1 MSGTQNHSG
10 IVGIKHHLCH
20 SVAFEIEF
28 PHWMQLL
35 IILKAMTR
43 LERILNKTQ
52 TRFDLKI
59 ALTAVETYNGEDC
72 RSTRVAVEHCPVAV
86 IAYTNAVVM
95 GMEDSGW
102 CRRHEGHMALGSWHH
117 LCWHHLYTTY
127 LSPD

>member
-1 MSGTQNHSG
+1 MLGTQNYSG
-10 IVGIKHHLCH
+10 IVGIKHHLCQ

-43 LERILNKTQ
+43 LGRILNKTQ

-72 RSTRVAVEHCPVAV
+72 RSTRVAVEHCQVLRGDDDDDSSDSS
-86 IAYTNAVVM
+86 YECSGHGDGGQWVV
-95 GMEDSGW
+95 
-102 CRRHEGHMALGSWHH
+102 
-117 LCWHHLYTTY
+117 
-127 LSPD
+127 